1 MRPFEMISVL
11 NKPNGTGNIFRN
23 GLLVLILALGSTVAR
38 GQYFIQLGDSA
49 GKSVDGAIVNIIPVD
64 VADPY
69 RSAKLLY
76 SNEKGMVNSPVGGRC
91 LVRVDAES
99 FAFYEDT
106 LVLTEKAAVAIKL
119 DVRAFTTE
127 ETVVTAIYE
136 PTTADKTVPKVKII
150 DAKRIQAQGAVTLK
164 DVLSNELNVRLKQDN
179 ILGSSLSLQGIG
191 GQNIKILI
199 DGVPMVGRMDGNIDL
214 SQINLNN
221 IERIEIIEGPMSV
234 MYGTDAL
241 GGIINLITKKTGKH
255 SLEGNLNTYYETNGN
270 YNADGRLA
278 FKSKKNTSVQVS
290 GGRNFFDGFGEYGL
304 RNRQQQWKPKEQYFA
319 DAIVGFSIKK
329 SNHRFQS
336 QFFHELLLNRG
347 EPVILPYS
355 AYAYDNYFY
364 TTRFNNSLFS
374 DFTLKNGARIQFI
387 NSLAYF
393 ERQSLQKRRDLLTLE
408 DKLTQGATDQD
419 TSVFWL
425 QMHRGTYTQTVSK
438 KFSFQAGY
446 DINIETGTGRRME
459 GNKQTLGDYALYAT
473 AEYKP
478 MPRLVL
484 RPGLRASYNT
494 AYGSPVTPSFNFKYD
509 ISRKMLVR
517 GSYARGFRAPALKEL
532 YLFFV
537 DVNHNIQPA
546 KDLQAELSD
555 NYTLSGVYSQNF
567 KKFRLRIEPGFFHNH
582 IYNMISLAMVDAS
595 KQLYSYVN
603 IGEYSNA
610 GANFSAEIRSDKV
623 SLQAGAAYT
632 GIKNYLPGTEPYSST
647 VEYRASAGYTFDTK
661 TQLSVF
667 YKYNGEVPGYAI
679 DGNNQV
685 YQTYIQAYS
694 MADVSVT
701 QPFFKN
707 RISLVVG
714 SRNIFDVKTI
724 NYNAPTG
731 GAHTGG
737 GNGMNI
743 GMGRSYFMN
752 VRIFLFNQAK

>member
-1 MRPFEMISVL
+1 MRPFEIFSVFSKR
-11 NKPNGTGNIFRN
+11 NSSGNIFRN
-23 GLLVLILALGSTVAR
+23 GLLVIILALGSTAVR

-49 GKSVDGAIVNIIPVD
+49 GKAIDGAIVNVIPVD
-64 VADPY
+64 VANPY
-69 RSAKLLY
+69 KSAKLLF
-76 SNEKGMVNSPVGGRC
+76 SDEKGTVNSPIGGRC
-91 LVRVDAES
+91 LVRIDAEN

-106 LVLTEKAAVAIKL
+106 LVLTKNAAVVIKL
-119 DVRAFTTE
+119 EERTFITD

-136 PTTADKTVPKVKII
+136 PTTTDKTVPKVKII

-199 DGVPMVGRMDGNIDL
+199 DGVPMIGRMDGNIDL

-255 SLEGNLNTYYETNGN
+255 SLEGNLNTYYETTGN
-270 YNADGRLA
+270 YNIDGRLA
-278 FKSKKNTSVQVS
+278 FKSRRNTSVQVS
-290 GGRNFFDGFGEYGL
+290 GGRNFFDGFGEHGL
-304 RNRQQQWKPKEQYFA
+304 RGRQQQWKPKEQYFA
-319 DAIVGFSIKK
+319 DAIVGFNIKK

-336 QFFHELLLNRG
+336 QYFHELLLNRG

-364 TTRFNNSLFS
+364 TTRINNSLFS
-374 DFTLKNGARIQFI
+374 NFTLKNGARVQLI

-393 ERQSLQKRRDLLTLE
+393 ERQNIQQRRNLLTLE
-408 DKLTQGATDQD
+408 DKLTQGQDDHD

-425 QMHRGTYTQTVSK
+425 QLHRGTYTQAVNK

-446 DINIETGTGRRME
+446 DINIETGTGQRIE
-459 GNKQTLGDYALYAT
+459 GHKQTLGDYAVYAT

-478 MPRLVL
+478 WTRLVL
-484 RPGLRASYNT
+484 RPGLRASHNT
-494 AYGSPVTPSFNFKYD
+494 AYGSPVTPSFNLKYD
-509 ISRKMLVR
+509 ISTKMLVR
-517 GSYARGFRAPALKEL
+517 ASYARGFRAPALKEL

-555 NYTLSGVYSQNF
+555 NYTVSGVYSQNF
-567 KKFRLRIEPGFFHNH
+567 RGFRLRIEPGLFHNR
-582 IYNMISLAMVDAS
+582 IYNMISLAIVDAS
-595 KQLYSYVN
+595 SQLYSYVN

-610 GANFSAEIRSDKV
+610 GANLSAELKSEKV
-623 SLQAGAAYT
+623 TLQAGAAFT
-632 GIKNYLPGTEPYSST
+632 GIKNYLPGTEPYST
-647 VEYRASAGYTFDTK
+647 TTEYRASAGYTFDTK
-661 TQLSVF
+661 TQVSVY
-667 YKYNGEVPGYAI
+667 YKYNGKVPGFAL
-679 DGNNQV
+679 DANNQV
-685 YQTYIQAYS
+685 YQTFIQPYA

-701 QPFFKN
+701 QPFLKGQIN
-707 RISLVVG
+707 LVVG
-714 SRNIFDVKTI
+714 SRNVFDVKTI

-737 GNGMNI
+737 GSSMNI